1 VLLRLWQSETSVSAM
16 SNDFERPIIIKRKKV
31 ISGGGHHGGAW
42 KVAYADFVTA
52 MMAFFMLMWLLNATT
67 ENQRKGLAD
76 YFSPEIP
83 IARISGGGD
92 GAMGG
97 SSAFSQ
103 ETLARDGVGGIG
115 KDQGVVQQAFGTAGT
130 MQALAEAEEAAA
142 KEEEELAAAESTLL
156 GLGGD
161 SLVEELALTHVQTR
175 LTDEGLV
182 VEIFDLPDNRLFEPG
197 SDTPK
202 PQLVALAQMINRVAT
217 MVSNSAAI
225 EGYTRARPIVEA
237 RDISWDLSSSRA
249 NRMRMLLIEAGF
261 EGRRIKR
268 VTGHADRSPKTERPM
283 DYRNNRLEVVF
294 LRTNP
299 RAGSGRR

>member
-1 VLLRLWQSETSVSAM
+1 M

-31 ISGGGHHGGAW
+31 VGGGGHHGGAW

-83 IARISGGGD
+83 IARVSGGGD

-103 ETLARDGVGGIG
+103 DTLARDGVGGIG
-115 KDQGVVQQAFGTAGT
+115 SDQGVVQQAFGTAGT
-130 MQALAEAEEAAA
+130 EQALREAEAEAEAEEEA
-142 KEEEELAAAESTLL
+142 LAAASEALL

-182 VEIFDLPDNRLFEPG
+182 VEVFDADDNRLFEAETDVP
-197 SDTPK
+197 TAN
-202 PQLVALAQMINRVAT
+202 LVAIASMIARVAT
-217 MVSNSAAI
+217 MVDNPVAI
-225 EGYTRARPIVEA
+225 EGYTRARAIVEA
-237 RDISWDLSSSRA
+237 TDITWDLSSARA
-249 NRMRMLLIEAGF
+249 HRMRALLSEAGF
-261 EGRRIKR
+261 NSARVQR
-268 VTGHADRSPKTERPM
+268 VTGHADRSPKVAATM
-283 DYRNNRLEVVF
+283 DIRNNRIEVVF
-294 LRTNP
+294 LRVAP
-299 RAGSGRR
+299 GRR